1 MINKDLLVVF
11 AVALYERVWIEIPW
25 QDYAEMMLEVALYER
40 VWIEIAPNGAPQLAQ
55 KCRSLRESVD

>member
-11 AVALYERVWIEIPW
+11 AVALYERVWIEIGSSS
-25 QDYAEMMLEVALYER
+25 AIGLAKKVALYER